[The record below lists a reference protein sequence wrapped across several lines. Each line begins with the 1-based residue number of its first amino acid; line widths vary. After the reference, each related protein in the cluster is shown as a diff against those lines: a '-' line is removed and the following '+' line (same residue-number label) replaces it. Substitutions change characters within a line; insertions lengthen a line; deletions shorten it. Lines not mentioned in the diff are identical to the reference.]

1 MIIASKQFTK
11 FLTFALEGGALAY
24 GIFIDDKSTV
34 QFEGKNVI
42 DIAGFDESYGIAVKG
57 ASKVDMGAGSST
69 KLRIDGILKKF
80 LFPRKTCESKQ

>member
-1 MIIASKQFTK
+1 MIIASKK

-57 ASKVDMGAGSST
+57 GSKVDMGAGSTT
-69 KLRIDGILKKF
+69 KISIDGNLV
-80 LFPRKTCESKQ
+80 T